1 MKKRTKSQKKNQKQ
15 LLTIVGAV
23 VLLIVGISVVYAALS
38 TTLNITVGS
47 VTQSQMSWNV
57 AFQTGTV
64 NATAG
69 GTSATGRSC
78 GAATVTAD
86 TVSVASTTL
95 SKPDDSCTYAL
106 NIKNTGS
113 IDATLATITPVAPG
127 ETSCTNSGASMV
139 CGNITYKLTTD
150 AAGST
155 LLTTGG
161 TLAKTN
167 GTLPV
172 YLVIKYTGST
182 PSSTAVEQSSGGF
195 TLVYNQK

>member
-38 TTLNITVGS
+38 STLNITVGS
-47 VTQSQMSWNV
+47 VTQSEMSWNV

-64 NATAG
+64 NATPG
-69 GTSATGRSC
+69 GTSATGRVC

-86 TVSVASTTL
+86 TVTVAATTL
-95 SKPDDSCTYAL
+95 SKPEDSCTYAL
-106 NIKNTGS
+106 TVKNTGS
-113 IDATLATITPVAPG
+113 LDATLATITQVTPSGV
-127 ETSCTNSGASMV
+127 SCTKSGASMV

-150 AAGST
+150 ASGET

-167 GTLPV
+167 GTQSL
-172 YLVIKYTGST
+172 YLVLKYTGT
-182 PSSTAVEQSSGGF
+182 TTNNAAVDQTAGGF